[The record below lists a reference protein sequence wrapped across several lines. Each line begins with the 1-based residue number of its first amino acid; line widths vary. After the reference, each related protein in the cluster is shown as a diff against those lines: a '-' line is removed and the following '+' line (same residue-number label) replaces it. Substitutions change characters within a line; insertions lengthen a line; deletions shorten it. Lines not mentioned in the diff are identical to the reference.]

1 MQCEDCDGF
10 KSMAVEHL
18 MNSYEYEGVLPK
30 EVAVAY
36 RNAECLYSEQDVE
49 LALTHMATEIR
60 CKLIGSN
67 PLILCVM
74 NGALLTTAQLSI
86 RLSIPLQLD
95 YLHVSRYH
103 GETEGSEV
111 NWHSEPRTPL
121 ADRTVLIVDDILD
134 EGHTLMAIQDYC
146 YEQGAAQ
153 VFSAVLVQKRHNRR
167 HPQVM
172 ADFIA
177 LTVDDHYVFGYGM
190 DYKNHLRNLPG
201 IFALR

>member
-1 MQCEDCDGF
+1 MG
-10 KSMAVEHL
+10 HP
-18 MNSYEYEGVLPK
+18 MNSYKYEGALPK
-30 EVAVAY
+30 EVADAY
-36 RNAECLYSEQDVE
+36 RNAECLYSEQDVD
-49 LALTHMATEIR
+49 LALTHLAKEIR
-60 CKLIGSN
+60 CRLMDSN

-95 YLHVSRYH
+95 YLHVSRYQ
-103 GETEGSEV
+103 GATKGGEV

-153 VFSAVLVQKRHNRR
+153 VLSAVLVQKRHERR
-167 HPQVM
+167 HSQAK

-190 DYKNHLRNLPG
+190 DYKGHLRNLPG
-201 IFALR
+201 IFALRG